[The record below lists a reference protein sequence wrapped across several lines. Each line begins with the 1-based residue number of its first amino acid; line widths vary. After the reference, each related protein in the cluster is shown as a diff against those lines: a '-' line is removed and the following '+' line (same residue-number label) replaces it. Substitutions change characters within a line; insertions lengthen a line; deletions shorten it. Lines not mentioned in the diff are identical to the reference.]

1 MLGYLLLSEGNW
13 KRVYLMLWNPSLL
26 LTQIS
31 WLGVLK
37 WFSSVRVKISD
48 TKPFRNSKC
57 FVKYDNFTYVIFI
70 AMWCASY
77 FEQLLLVMLTPLSK
91 IIWELEGSFC
101 LVEGELYYWYWFH
114 VPAANPRKSGFM
126 CSHRNLG
133 KRRMGFC
140 ILELIS
146 PIQLMENHVSWKMC
160 IIGSTITSVALHK
173 RILEQLLPFL

>member
-1 MLGYLLLSEGNW
+1 MLEYLLLSEENQ
-13 KRVYLMLWNPSLL
+13 KRVYLMLWNPPLI

-37 WFSSVRVKISD
+37 WFLSIRVKIWD
-48 TKPFRNSKC
+48 TKPFKNRKC
-57 FVKYDNFTYVIFI
+57 FVKYDNFIYIIFI

-77 FEQLLLVMLTPLSK
+77 FEQLLHVVLTPLSK

-101 LVEGELYYWYWFH
+101 LVEGELYYRYWFH
-114 VPAANPRKSGFM
+114 VPTANPKKSGFT

-146 PIQLMENHVSWKMC
+146 PIKFMENCVSW
-160 IIGSTITSVALHK
+160 STITSVALHK

>member
-1 MLGYLLLSEGNW
+1 
-13 KRVYLMLWNPSLL
+13 MLWNPSLL

-31 WLGVLK
+31 QLGVLK
-37 WFSSVRVKISD
+37 WFLSVRVKVSD

-57 FVKYDNFTYVIFI
+57 FVKYNNNNFIYIIFI
-70 AMWCASY
+70 VMWCASS
-77 FEQLLLVMLTPLSK
+77 FEQLLHVVLTPLSK
-91 IIWELEGSFC
+91 LIWELEGSFC

-114 VPAANPRKSGFM
+114 VPAANPRKFGFM
-126 CSHRNLG
+126 CSPRNLG

-146 PIQLMENHVSWKMC
+146 PIKLMENCVSWKMC

-173 RILEQLLPFL
+173 WILEQLLPFL